1 MIFDQLIKPAL
12 TNDDF
17 WAPDRIL
24 HCTKDYSSIDNIM
37 EQSLP
42 RCNHTKLYTKLINDS
57 NVWQSEAFAK
67 LASEFIQDYIGNHKT
82 PVRLILSTIKLE
94 HLIAS
99 DNGQRYIFTKKST
112 N

>member
-1 MIFDQLIKPAL
+1 
-12 TNDDF
+12 
-17 WAPDRIL
+17 
-24 HCTKDYSSIDNIM
+24 M

-57 NVWQSEAFAK
+57 NVWESEAFAK

-94 HLIAS
+94 HLVAS
-99 DNGQRYIFTKKST
+99 DNGQRYIFTKKEQKLIELAGLI
-112 N
+112 